1 MMDNKAHITDQW
13 SFEDWQNFWKNGGDA
28 EKFLSQLE
36 QQKEVIKQ
44 TTVEEGKSYYAKGDI
59 VERLKK
65 LNADY

>member
-44 TTVEEGKSYYAKGDI
+44 TTVEEG
-59 VERLKK
+59 
-65 LNADY
+65 